1 MPGIVLGAAVTL
13 EGKTETV
20 PALMDHFNC
29 SESGQGAD
37 INFIKSHQIYM
48 YNFDEQSEVKYR
60 LP

>member
-20 PALMDHFNC
+20 PVLMDHLNC

-37 INFIKSHQIYM
+37 INFIK
-48 YNFDEQSEVKYR
+48 
-60 LP
+60 